1 MDTRKKSNRS
11 LSVTVLSTT
20 VPHGGFLN
28 ASLLFKKNVE
38 MGKLSQQLVLQLMG
52 RKAEL
57 QL

>member
-38 MGKLSQQLVLQLMG
+38 MGKLSQQ
-52 RKAEL
+52 
-57 QL
+57 